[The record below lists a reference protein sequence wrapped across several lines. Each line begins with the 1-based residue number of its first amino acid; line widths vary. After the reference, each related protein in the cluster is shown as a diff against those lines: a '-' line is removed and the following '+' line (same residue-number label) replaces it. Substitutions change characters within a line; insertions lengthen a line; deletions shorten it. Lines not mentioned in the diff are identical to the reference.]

1 MSSSEAR
8 TEEGRV
14 LAANQALY
22 AAFNT
27 RDLAS
32 MERLWAREAPV
43 ACVHPGWAAVHGREN
58 VMATWRAIL
67 ENPDQPRVVA
77 GAAEAYV
84 RGEAAWVV
92 CRELVA
98 GSPLAATNVFVLE
111 EGEWRITQHHSSA
124 IAFLAEDLQ

>member
-1 MSSSEAR
+1 VTSSEGR
-8 TEEGRV
+8 IEELRV
-14 LAANQALY
+14 LAANEALY
-22 AAFNT
+22 VAFNA
-27 RDLAS
+27 RDLTS
-32 MERLWAREAPV
+32 MERLWARAVPV

-92 CRELVA
+92 CRELVTGA
-98 GSPLAATNVFVLE
+98 PLAATNVFVLE
-111 EGEWRITQHHSSA
+111 EGEWRIAQHHSSA
-124 IAFLAEDLQ
+124 VAFLAEDLQ